1 MNWRFVGRAMFS
13 RSLVLETEMK
23 RVGFHA
29 TCKWVQKRKGKATS
43 MKMIDWMPRAVSEFL
58 GDLDILNIAVIALE
72 EMSMLKIPG
81 PKKGKA
87 EHEDC

>member
-1 MNWRFVGRAMFS
+1 
-13 RSLVLETEMK
+13 MK

-43 MKMIDWMPRAVSEFL
+43 MKMINWIPRAVTEFSE
-58 GDLDILNIAVIALE
+58 DLDILNIAVIALE
-72 EMSMLKIPG
+72 EMSMLRNSRSI
-81 PKKGKA
+81 KGKA